1 MENNEV
7 TTSEKRDNLKSYLI
21 GLAIS
26 TFVTIFITGLIILI
40 EWLSGLKFPQDG
52 LLIWIN
58 ALTIA
63 GVIMISAFF
72 LVLLADAG
80 TFDMLSYAVK
90 LFWYNTFNKEVRK
103 TKLAPTFADYREEKR
118 GKKRTVSVSF
128 LLYPGILVLVI
139 GLLLLIPF
147 YQNMK

>member
-7 TTSEKRDNLKSYLI
+7 TTSERNEKLKHFLI

-26 TFVTIFITGLIILI
+26 TGVTVVLTGGLIGL
-40 EWLSGLKFPQDG
+40 LVLMGLKFPQDG
-52 LLIWIN
+52 LLIWID

-63 GVIMISAFF
+63 GVIMISAYF
-72 LVLLADAG
+72 LVLIADAG
-80 TFDMLSYAVK
+80 TFDMISYAVK

-118 GKKRTVSVSF
+118 GKKRTNTVSF
-128 LLYPGILVLVI
+128 LLIPGIIVLVI

-147 YQNMK
+147 YQNIK

>member
-7 TTSEKRDNLKSYLI
+7 TTSERNEKLKHFLI

-26 TFVTIFITGLIILI
+26 TGVTVVLTGGLIGL
-40 EWLSGLKFPQDG
+40 LVLMGLKFPQDG
-52 LLIWIN
+52 LLIWID
-58 ALTIA
+58 ALTVA
-63 GVIMISAFF
+63 GVIMISAYF
-72 LVLLADAG
+72 LVLIADAG
-80 TFDMLSYAVK
+80 TFDMISYAVK

-118 GKKRTVSVSF
+118 GKKRTNTVSF
-128 LLYPGILVLVI
+128 LLIPGIIVLVI

>member
-1 MENNEV
+1 MENNEI
-7 TTSEKRDNLKSYLI
+7 TTSEKRERLVRYFI

-26 TFVTIFITGLIILI
+26 TAVTCTLIGLMIWIQVI
-40 EWLSGLKFPQDG
+40 SGHKFPQDG

-72 LVLLADAG
+72 LVLLGDAG

-118 GKKRTVSVSF
+118 GKKRETSVSF
-128 LLYPGILVLVI
+128 LLYPGILSLAI
-139 GLLLLIPF
+139 GLILLIPF
-147 YQNMK
+147 YQSIQ

>member
-7 TTSEKRDNLKSYLI
+7 TNSEKRGSLKRYLI

-26 TFVTIFITGLIILI
+26 IAVTVAIGGLMIWIQTLN
-40 EWLSGLKFPQDG
+40 GHKFPEDG

-58 ALTIA
+58 ALTIS
-63 GVIMISAFF
+63 GVVMISVYF
-72 LVLLADAG
+72 LVLLGDAG
-80 TFDMLSYAVK
+80 AFDMLAYAVK

-118 GKKRTVSVSF
+118 GKKRQGSVSF
-128 LLYPGILVLVI
+128 LLFPGLLALVI

-147 YQNMK
+147 YQNIK

>member
-1 MENNEV
+1 MENNKV
-7 TTSEKRDNLKSYLI
+7 TTSEKREKLVRYII

-26 TFVTIFITGLIILI
+26 VAVTCTLIGLMIWIQI
-40 EWLSGLKFPQDG
+40 LSGHNYSQDG

-58 ALTIA
+58 ALTIS

-72 LVLLADAG
+72 LVLLGDAG
-80 TFDMLSYAVK
+80 TFDMLAYAMK

-118 GKKRTVSVSF
+118 GKKRENSVSF
-128 LLYPGILVLVI
+128 LLYPGILALAI
-139 GLLLLIPF
+139 GLILLIPF
-147 YQNMK
+147 YQSI

>member
-7 TTSEKRDNLKSYLI
+7 TTSERNEKLKHFLI

-26 TFVTIFITGLIILI
+26 TGVTVVLTGGLIGL
-40 EWLSGLKFPQDG
+40 LVLMGLKFPQDG
-52 LLIWIN
+52 LLIWID
-58 ALTIA
+58 ALTVA
-63 GVIMISAFF
+63 GVIMISAYF
-72 LVLLADAG
+72 LVLIADAG
-80 TFDMLSYAVK
+80 TFDMISYAVK

-118 GKKRTVSVSF
+118 GKKRTNTVSF
-128 LLYPGILVLVI
+128 LLIPGIIVLVI

-147 YQNMK
+147 YQNIK

>member
-7 TTSEKRDNLKSYLI
+7 TTSERNEKLKHFLI

-26 TFVTIFITGLIILI
+26 TGVTVVLTGGLIGL
-40 EWLSGLKFPQDG
+40 LVLMGLKFPQDG
-52 LLIWIN
+52 LLIWID
-58 ALTIA
+58 ALTVA
-63 GVIMISAFF
+63 GVIMISAYF
-72 LVLLADAG
+72 LVLIADAG
-80 TFDMLSYAVK
+80 TFDMISYAVK

-118 GKKRTVSVSF
+118 GKKRTNTVSF
-128 LLYPGILVLVI
+128 LLTPGIIVLVI

-147 YQNMK
+147 YQNIK

>member
-1 MENNEV
+1 MENNEI
-7 TTSEKRDNLKSYLI
+7 TTSDRRDKLKHYLI
-21 GLAIS
+21 GLIIS
-26 TFVTIFITGLIILI
+26 TVVTIVLVGALIGLMVLM
-40 EWLSGLKFPQDG
+40 GYKFPEDG

-58 ALTIA
+58 ALTV
-63 GVIMISAFF
+63 GGFIMICAYF

-80 TFDMLSYAVK
+80 TFDMLAYAVK

-118 GKKRTVSVSF
+118 GKKRTNSVSF
-128 LLYPGILVLVI
+128 LLIPGILVLVI

-147 YQNMK
+147 YQNIK

>member
-26 TFVTIFITGLIILI
+26 TLVTIFITGLVILI

-90 LFWYNTFNKEVRK
+90 LFWYNTYNKEVRK

-118 GKKRTVSVSF
+118 GKKRTTSVSF

-147 YQNMK
+147 YQNIK

>member
-7 TTSEKRDNLKSYLI
+7 TTSERNEKLKHFLI

-26 TFVTIFITGLIILI
+26 TGVTIVLTGGLIGL
-40 EWLSGLKFPQDG
+40 LVLMGLKFPQDG
-52 LLIWIN
+52 LLIWID
-58 ALTIA
+58 ALTVA
-63 GVIMISAFF
+63 GVIMISAYF
-72 LVLLADAG
+72 LVLIADAG
-80 TFDMLSYAVK
+80 TFDMISYAVK

-118 GKKRTVSVSF
+118 GKKRTNTVSF
-128 LLYPGILVLVI
+128 LLIPGIIVLVI

-147 YQNMK
+147 YQNIK

>member
-7 TTSEKRDNLKSYLI
+7 TTSERNEKLKHFLI

-26 TFVTIFITGLIILI
+26 TGVTVVLTGGLIGLLVLI
-40 EWLSGLKFPQDG
+40 GLKFPQDG
-52 LLIWIN
+52 LLIWID
-58 ALTIA
+58 ALTVA
-63 GVIMISAFF
+63 GVIMISAYF
-72 LVLLADAG
+72 LVLIADAG
-80 TFDMLSYAVK
+80 TFDMISYAVK

-118 GKKRTVSVSF
+118 GKKRTNTVSF
-128 LLYPGILVLVI
+128 LLIPGIIVLVI

-147 YQNMK
+147 YQNIK

>member
-7 TTSEKRDNLKSYLI
+7 TTSEKREKLVRYII

-26 TFVTIFITGLIILI
+26 VAVTCTLIGLMIWIQI
-40 EWLSGLKFPQDG
+40 LSGHNYSQDG

-58 ALTIA
+58 ALTIS

-72 LVLLADAG
+72 LVLLGDAG
-80 TFDMLSYAVK
+80 TFDMLAYAMK

-118 GKKRTVSVSF
+118 GKKRENSVSF
-128 LLYPGILVLVI
+128 LLYPGILALAI
-139 GLLLLIPF
+139 GLILLIPF
-147 YQNMK
+147 YQSI

>member
-7 TTSEKRDNLKSYLI
+7 VNSEKRDSLKRYLI
-21 GLAIS
+21 GLVIS
-26 TFVTIFITGLIILI
+26 IAVTIVLTGLMILI
-40 EWLSGLKFPQDG
+40 EWLVGYKFPQDG

-58 ALTIA
+58 ALTVS
-63 GVIMISAFF
+63 GTIMISAFG
-72 LVLLADAG
+72 LVLLSDAG
-80 TFDMLSYAVK
+80 TFDMLAYAVK

-118 GKKRTVSVSF
+118 GKKREGSVSF
-128 LLYPGILVLVI
+128 LLYPGLLALII

-147 YQNMK
+147 YQSIK

>member
-7 TTSEKRDNLKSYLI
+7 TTSDKREKIIHFLI

-26 TFVTIFITGLIILI
+26 TGVTLVLVAGLI
-40 EWLSGLKFPQDG
+40 GLMVLVGHKFPEDG

-58 ALTIA
+58 ALTVG
-63 GVIMISAFF
+63 GVIMISVYF

-80 TFDMLSYAVK
+80 TFDMLAYAIK

-118 GKKRTVSVSF
+118 GKKRTNTVSY
-128 LLYPGILVLVI
+128 LLIPGVLVLVI

-147 YQNMK
+147 YQKIK

>member
-7 TTSEKRDNLKSYLI
+7 TTSERNEKLKHFLI

-26 TFVTIFITGLIILI
+26 TGVTVVLTGGLIGL
-40 EWLSGLKFPQDG
+40 LVLVGLKFPQDG
-52 LLIWIN
+52 LLIWID
-58 ALTIA
+58 ALTVA
-63 GVIMISAFF
+63 GVIMISAYF
-72 LVLLADAG
+72 LVLIADAG
-80 TFDMLSYAVK
+80 TFDMISYAVK

-118 GKKRTVSVSF
+118 GKKRTNTVSF
-128 LLYPGILVLVI
+128 LLIPGIIVLVI

-147 YQNMK
+147 YQNIK

>member
-7 TTSEKRDNLKSYLI
+7 TTFDKRDKLKHYLI

-26 TFVTIFITGLIILI
+26 TGVTIVLVGAMIGLMVLV
-40 EWLSGLKFPQDG
+40 GHKFPEDG

-58 ALTIA
+58 ALTVA
-63 GVIMISAFF
+63 GGIMICSYF

-118 GKKRTVSVSF
+118 GKKRTNSVSF
-128 LLYPGILVLVI
+128 LLIPGILVLAI

>member
-7 TTSEKRDNLKSYLI
+7 TTSERNEKLKHFLI

-26 TFVTIFITGLIILI
+26 TGVTIVLVGALIGLMVLV
-40 EWLSGLKFPQDG
+40 GHKFPQDG

-58 ALTIA
+58 ALTIGGA
-63 GVIMISAFF
+63 VMIFAYF

-118 GKKRTVSVSF
+118 GKKRTNSVSF
-128 LLYPGILVLVI
+128 LLIPGILVLVI

-147 YQNMK
+147 YQNIK

>member
-7 TTSEKRDNLKSYLI
+7 TTSERNEKLKHFLI

-26 TFVTIFITGLIILI
+26 TGVTIVLVGALIGLMVLV
-40 EWLSGLKFPQDG
+40 GHKFPQDG

-58 ALTIA
+58 ALTIGGA
-63 GVIMISAFF
+63 VMIFAYF
-72 LVLLADAG
+72 LVLIADAG
-80 TFDMLSYAVK
+80 TFDMLSYAMK
-90 LFWYNTFNKEVRK
+90 LFWYNTFNKEVKK

-118 GKKRTVSVSF
+118 GKKRTNTVSF
-128 LLYPGILVLVI
+128 LLIPGIIVLVI

-147 YQNMK
+147 YQNIK

>member
-7 TTSEKRDNLKSYLI
+7 TTSERNEKLKHFLI

-26 TFVTIFITGLIILI
+26 TGVTVVLTGGLIGL
-40 EWLSGLKFPQDG
+40 LVLMGLKFPQDG

-58 ALTIA
+58 ALTIGGA
-63 GVIMISAFF
+63 VMIFAYF
-72 LVLLADAG
+72 LVLIADAG
-80 TFDMLSYAVK
+80 TFDMISYAVK

-118 GKKRTVSVSF
+118 GKKRTNTVSF
-128 LLYPGILVLVI
+128 LLIPGIIVLVI

-147 YQNMK
+147 YQNIK